1 MLSER
6 DKRVLAEMERRFS
19 QDDPALDRVLRAAPG
34 RSRRLSEIRLLVV
47 GLLVLVASV
56 VPGAGPVTFVLGLVL
71 TLYAFVRLLPGK
83 DVSASG
89 TLSRLRWQDPSR

>member
-19 QDDPALDRVLRAAPG
+19 QDDPALDRVLRAAPS

-56 VPGAGPVTFVLGLVL
+56 VRGQG
-71 TLYAFVRLLPGK
+71 R
-83 DVSASG
+83 
-89 TLSRLRWQDPSR
+89 